1 MMEKDARKAGA
12 DQRTPSVPQYFSW
25 ISNTNEGATEAH
37 TLVNLEFFRYLKET
51 YGMQIKI
58 YAWDAGNFDGASEGY
73 GDLKGEK
80 FRTQYPEEY
89 RNVVQKAAENGIR
102 MGLWG
107 SPDGYGNTEVPFAKT
122 TYVKIRVNELL
133 H

>member
-1 MMEKDARKAGA
+1 MMQKNAHEAGA

-37 TLVNLEFFRYLKET
+37 TLINLDFFRYLKDT

-73 GDLKGEK
+73 GDLNSDK
-80 FRTQYPEEY
+80 FKAQYPEGY
-89 RNVVQKAAENGIR
+89 RNVVNKAAEDGIR
-102 MGLWG
+102 LGLWG
-107 SPDGYGNTEVPFAKT
+107 SPDG
-122 TYVKIRVNELL
+122 
-133 H
+133 

>member
-1 MMEKDARKAGA
+1 MMQKDARKAGA

-80 FRTQYPEEY
+80 FQA
-89 RNVVQKAAENGIR
+89 Q
-102 MGLWG
+102 
-107 SPDGYGNTEVPFAKT
+107 
-122 TYVKIRVNELL
+122 
-133 H
+133 